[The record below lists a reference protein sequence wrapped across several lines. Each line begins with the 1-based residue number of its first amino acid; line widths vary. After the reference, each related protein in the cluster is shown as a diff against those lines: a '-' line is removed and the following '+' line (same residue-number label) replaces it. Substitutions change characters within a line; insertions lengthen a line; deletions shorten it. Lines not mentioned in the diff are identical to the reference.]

1 MDEDKAAFGCN
12 NTVTEHVFTSR
23 VYNPDDYQV
32 SEGSFATTTVHL
44 SFALSIAIS
53 NLPRM
58 QTIKDEKT
66 SPEHVGPETSSADAS
81 TSRNYSAFSKWR
93 KRWIVFIAA
102 FAAWFSTLSSFIFFP
117 AIILLARGLD
127 TSIQNINLTVTSYLL
142 VAGVAPAVTATL
154 ADKIGR
160 RPAFLASFI
169 VFLVA
174 NIGLALQRSF
184 AALFVLRMLQASG
197 VAGTFA
203 IAYGVVADIATPAER
218 GSYVGVV
225 AFW

>member
-1 MDEDKAAFGCN
+1 MQ
-12 NTVTEHVFTSR
+12 TVTAEKISPDHVDS
-23 VYNPDDYQV
+23 
-32 SEGSFATTTVHL
+32 
-44 SFALSIAIS
+44 
-53 NLPRM
+53 
-58 QTIKDEKT
+58 
-66 SPEHVGPETSSADAS
+66 ETSSIDAS
-81 TSRNYSAFSKWR
+81 SSRNYSAFSKR
-93 KRWIVFIAA
+93 QKRWIVFIAA

-117 AIILLARGLD
+117 AITLLAHGLEA
-127 TSIQNINLTVTSYLL
+127 SIQNVNLTVTSYLL

-169 VFLVA
+169 VFLAA
-174 NIGLALQRSF
+174 NIGLASQNSF
-184 AALFVLRMLQASG
+184 AALFMLRMLQASG